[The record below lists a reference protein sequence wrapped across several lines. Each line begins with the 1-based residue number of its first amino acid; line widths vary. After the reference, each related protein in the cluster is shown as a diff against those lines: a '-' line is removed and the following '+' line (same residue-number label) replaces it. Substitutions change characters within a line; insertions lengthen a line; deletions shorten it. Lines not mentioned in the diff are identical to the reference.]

1 MAKVA
6 IAEPYIGSYVLET
19 LTTGMYAESRNAL
32 REDIQNS
39 FDAIRAAVRGKVIKQ
54 AEGRITVTLPDDTTM
69 TVRDNGT
76 GLSAVSALGTLT
88 AIGLSKKA
96 RQKDAGFRG
105 IGRLAG
111 IAFCNT
117 LSFRTKAA
125 GESVETTVTFDCRA
139 LRTAMTSEVEESQ
152 PLAQL
157 LQDNVRA

>member
-32 REDIQNS
+32 REYVQNS
-39 FDAIRAAVRGKVIKQ
+39 FDAIRAAIRSKVIKQ
-54 AEGRITVTLPDDTTM
+54 SEGRIEITLPDDNTLNIK
-69 TVRDNGT
+69 DNGT

-96 RQKDAGFRG
+96 RHQDAGFRG

-125 GESVETTVTFDCRA
+125 GENTETTVT
-139 LRTAMTSEVEESQ
+139 
-152 PLAQL
+152 
-157 LQDNVRA
+157 